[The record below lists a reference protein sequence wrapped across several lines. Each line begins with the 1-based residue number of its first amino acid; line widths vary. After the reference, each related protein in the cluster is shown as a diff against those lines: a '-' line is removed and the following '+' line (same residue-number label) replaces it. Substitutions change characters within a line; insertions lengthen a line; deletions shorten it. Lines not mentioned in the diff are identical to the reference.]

1 MTQRE
6 PDRYLLRCPRWSLG
20 CGCGCGCGG
29 CGCGG
34 GARVK
39 RGRSSNT
46 PSIHVPRFARVC
58 EWCARACA
66 VKSSGAAPVH
76 QGPQFMHLGVCT
88 PKPPRPLGRWIAPA
102 LPGPTTRESRYP
114 QPDPLGICTPICC
127 VGPLQLRYPFGVPAP
142 TPRVSRHAVW
152 PTYPPSSL
160 SPSAA
165 STNVPRTRF
174 ASANPLANDSA
185 NVCWLR
191 VWRDLASAWALPLLQ
206 SAPTRS
212 HLPPTPAHHP
222 PTA

>member
-20 CGCGCGCGG
+20 CGCG

-102 LPGPTTRESRYP
+102 LPRPTTRESRYP

-127 VGPLQLRYPFGVPAP
+127 VGPSSASVPVRCPGPDAPGVA
-142 TPRVSRHAVW
+142 
-152 PTYPPSSL
+152 
-160 SPSAA
+160 
-165 STNVPRTRF
+165 TR
-174 ASANPLANDSA
+174 PLAYVSTLLSFAFSSQHQRSTDT
-185 NVCWLR
+185 LR
-191 VWRDLASAWALPLLQ
+191 FSQ
-206 SAPTRS
+206 
-212 HLPPTPAHHP
+212 PAR
-222 PTA
+222 